1 MIKTEMLRNDTLI
14 KHYSDLG
21 VMLKQEETGMLYAD
35 PVEIYPCPFTY
46 TETDI
51 PIEEEEEVSEE
62 QIKAQA
68 YDIIIGV
75 SE

>member
-35 PVEIYPCPFTY
+35 TVDIYPCPFTY

>member
-35 PVEIYPCPFTY
+35 PVDIYPCPFTY

-62 QIKAQA
+62 QITAQA